1 MGHDASA
8 EHDGIISLRNAV
20 INSNNH
26 RIFFVLYI
34 NHKYKSQMGKLK
46 KEIQELRD
54 TCYRKYQEGGY
65 AAVIDYI
72 EEAIA
77 QGQDMILLE
86 VAYERCEA
94 CDNDMPSIN
103 HECLVCGQPTKI
115 TKQQLVDAVIE
126 DLKKGFEK
134 GDYTV
139 LDELLNKL
147 QIKTLVRALP
157 EEDWQTYDELNCSY
171 FEIMHQDYYED
182 AGFEEIQIHCG
193 ENGSVYLKQ
202 DGDKLGFIIDVYGQ
216 NDLVDTMTV
225 WEEDLKDW
233 DDEDEPFDPNN
244 FSMVEKEDF
253 IDEWGQYHDE
263 VCAALGVP
271 DSNDA
276 DDILMIDY
284 FWYAPQN
291 KWIPKCSSLYTPR
304 QQAIADYLRL
314 G

>member
-1 MGHDASA
+1 
-8 EHDGIISLRNAV
+8 
-20 INSNNH
+20 
-26 RIFFVLYI
+26 
-34 NHKYKSQMGKLK
+34 
-46 KEIQELRD
+46 
-54 TCYRKYQEGGY
+54 
-65 AAVIDYI
+65 
-72 EEAIA
+72 
-77 QGQDMILLE
+77 
-86 VAYERCEA
+86 
-94 CDNDMPSIN
+94 
-103 HECLVCGQPTKI
+103 VCGQQTKI

-157 EEDWQTYDELNCSY
+157 EEDWQVYDELNCSY

-233 DDEDEPFDPNN
+233 NDEDEKFDPNN

-253 IDEWGQYHDE
+253 IDEWGQFHDE
-263 VCAALGVP
+263 ICAELGVP

-276 DDILMIDY
+276 DDILMVDY

-304 QQAIADYLRL
+304 EQSIADYLRL

>member
-1 MGHDASA
+1 
-8 EHDGIISLRNAV
+8 
-20 INSNNH
+20 
-26 RIFFVLYI
+26 
-34 NHKYKSQMGKLK
+34 MGKVK
-46 KEIQELRD
+46 EEIQQLRE
-54 TCYRKYQEGGY
+54 TCERKYQEGGS
-65 AAVIDYI
+65 AAVIEYI
-72 EEAIA
+72 EEAIR

-86 VAYERCEA
+86 VQYERCEA
-94 CDNDMPSIN
+94 CDADMPSIN
-103 HECLVCGQPTKI
+103 HECLICGQETKLH
-115 TKQQLVDAVIE
+115 KQILVDAVIE
-126 DLKKGFEK
+126 DLKKGFAV

-147 QIKTLVRALP
+147 SIKKLVNALP
-157 EEDWQTYDELNCSY
+157 EEEWDRFKDLNNSY
-171 FEIMHQDYYED
+171 FEVMYQDYYED
-182 AGFEEIQIHCG
+182 AGREEIQIHCG

-225 WEEDLKDW
+225 WEEDLNEDLP
-233 DDEDEPFDPNN
+233 DDMDEPFDPNN

-291 KWIPKCSSLYTPR
+291 KWIPKCSSLYTER
-304 QQAIADYLRL
+304 EQAIADYLKL